1 LRLLLDTH
9 VFIWWCAGDRRL
21 RASGRKAIREATEV
35 FVSAATAWEIA
46 IKVALGKL
54 EFPVATDAALRT
66 AGFQELPIRS
76 VHADATRGLPDHPR
90 DPFDRLLIAQARIE
104 GLTFATADRALRS
117 YEVEALWI

>member
-21 RASGRKAIREATEV
+21 RASGRKAIRDATEV
-35 FVSAATAWEIA
+35 LVSAASAWEIA

-54 EFPVATDAALRT
+54 EFPVTTDSAVRT
-66 AGFQELPIRS
+66 AGFAELPIRS
-76 VHADATRGLPDHPR
+76 VHADATRRLPDHHR

-104 GLTFATADRALRS
+104 GLTFVTADRALQS
-117 YEVEALWI
+117 YEVEALWV